1 MRVGVLFGGRSAEH
15 EISILSAR
23 YVAAMAAQRGHQV
36 VLMAI
41 DRWGRWWFDAMAE
54 RMLAEGPNVVP
65 PPTRAITPSDRLP
78 PWERL
83 TEVDIVFPVLHGPF
97 GEDGTVQGL
106 LELAGVPYVGC
117 GVTASAVAM
126 DKAVA
131 KSVFRAHGLP
141 VLPYM
146 VLSWADV
153 ARWPHAT
160 IADVEARLSYPVFVK
175 PANLGSSVGISKVT
189 CREALWPALAEAGK
203 YDRKII
209 VEQGIEARE
218 IEVSILGNDRPQAS
232 VPGEVIP
239 GREWYDYQAKYEDKG
254 TRLVI
259 PAPLSEELA
268 LQVREMAVT
277 AFRAIDGAGMARVD
291 FLMDRRTGTV
301 YINEVNTIPGFTPV
315 SMYPKLWEASGM
327 PGDEL
332 VDRLLHLGMERH
344 GQSKNIEAHIVAET
358 DQQPS

>member
-1 MRVGVLFGGRSAEH
+1 MRVAVLFGGRSAEH
-15 EISILSAR
+15 EVSILSAR
-23 YVAAMAAQRGHQV
+23 YVAAMAARRGHHV

-41 DRWGRWWFDAMAE
+41 DKWGRWWFDDVAE
-54 RMLAEGPNVVP
+54 RMLQEGPAAVP
-65 PPTRAITPSDRLP
+65 PPTGPVSPADRLP

-83 TEVDIVFPVLHGPF
+83 AEVDIVFPVLHGPF

-106 LELAGVPYVGC
+106 LEIAGVPYVGC

-131 KSVFRAHGLP
+131 KDLFRANRLP

-146 VLSWADV
+146 VLVWEEV

-160 IADVEARLSYPVFVK
+160 IAEVEAQLSYPVFVK
-175 PANLGSSVGISKVT
+175 PANLGSSVGVSKVT
-189 CREALWPALAEAGK
+189 HRDALWPALVEAGK

-218 IEVSILGNDRPQAS
+218 IEVSILGNDHPRAS

-239 GREWYDYQAKYEDKG
+239 GREWYDYQAKYEDDA
-254 TRLVI
+254 TQLLI
-259 PAPLSEELA
+259 PAPLPAETA
-268 LQVREMAVT
+268 TWVREMAIT
-277 AFRAIDGAGMARVD
+277 AFRAIDAAGMARVD
-291 FLMDRRTGTV
+291 FLMDRRTGDV

-315 SMYPKLWEASGM
+315 SMYPKLWEASGV

-332 VDRLLHLGMERH
+332 VDTLLHLGMERH
-344 GQSKNIEAHIVAET
+344 GQQAKNIEPDIVA
-358 DQQPS
+358 